1 MKVLKT
7 TKKETNSLTE
17 RVYRE
22 LRTAI
27 ITGKINGGTRLV
39 ESNLAADMKVS
50 RTPIREALHT
60 LSLEGLL
67 YSIPRAGYIVEEM
80 SDYDIQDLFTTRMT
94 IEQIAACLAM
104 EKITEEELR
113 RLEFNIQKTDE
124 VLESG
129 LTEKMTDLDM
139 EFHGII
145 YKATRSRTL
154 FQICQTLSDHTLKY
168 RMAMIHLPVM
178 SQKTRDG
185 HHRIYEAILS
195 GVRSNVNEAI
205 QSHLQLAQEDIMDL
219 LERQRHEAFIAT
231 DTRVLMPVEHGTYLS
246 PNKGGQK

>member
-7 TKKETNSLTE
+7 TKKEANSLTE
-17 RVYRE
+17 RVYAQ

-27 ITGKINGGTRLV
+27 ITGSIKGGTRLV
-39 ESNLAADMKVS
+39 ESNLAANMNVS
-50 RTPIREALHT
+50 RTPVREALHT

-80 SDYDIQDLFTTRMT
+80 SDYDIQDLFTTRMA

-104 EKITEEELR
+104 EKITDAELM
-113 RLEFNIQKTDE
+113 RLELNIRTTDE
-124 VLESG
+124 VLASG
-129 LTEKMTDLDM
+129 RTEKMTDLDM

-145 YKATRSRTL
+145 YKATRSKTL

-168 RMAMIHLPVM
+168 RMALIYLPEM
-178 SQKTRDG
+178 SKKTRDG

-195 GVRSNVNEAI
+195 RERGRVNEAI
-205 QSHLQLAQEDIMDL
+205 QLHLQLASDDIMDL
-219 LERQRHEAFIAT
+219 LERQRQERF
-231 DTRVLMPVEHGTYLS
+231 LP
-246 PNKGGQK
+246 